1 MSPTYLKRLLG
12 DNEQILLTTH
22 QHWIVLIE
30 QILVEIVLAA
40 LTIILVTIFLISG
53 SGNPSIAL
61 GYLLVIIPLVSLI
74 RDVLKWWNHQYVV
87 TNLRVIQITGIFN
100 KNVIDSS
107 LEKVNDV
114 RMVQSVIGRF
124 LNFGDI
130 EVLTASEM
138 GINRFT
144 RIANPIHFK
153 TIMLNAKIRLEDQVR
168 EVTSEASIYAI
179 PDLIERLDAL
189 KQKGLITEEEFKEK
203 KAALLAKIQ

>member
-12 DNEQILLTTH
+12 DNEKILLTTH

-40 LTIILVTIFLISG
+40 VTIILVTIFLITG
-53 SGNPSIAL
+53 GGNPGIAL
-61 GYLLVIIPLVSLI
+61 GYLLLIIPLVSLL
-74 RDVLKWWNHQYVV
+74 RDALKWWNHQYVV
-87 TNLRVIQITGIFN
+87 TSLRVIQITGIFN

-114 RMVQSVIGRF
+114 RMVQSVLGRL
-124 LNFGDI
+124 LNFGDL

-144 RIANPIHFK
+144 RIANPIRFK
-153 TIMLNAKIRLEDQVR
+153 TVMLNAKIRLEDQVR
-168 EVTSEASIYAI
+168 EVTSDASVYTI

-189 KQKGLITEEEFKEK
+189 RQKGLISEDEFREK
-203 KAALLAKIQ
+203 KAALLAKIS

>member
-40 LTIILVTIFLISG
+40 LTIILVTIFLIFG
-53 SGNPSIAL
+53 SGNTSIAL

-144 RIANPIHFK
+144 RIANPIRFK

-168 EVTSEASIYAI
+168 EVASDASIYTI
-179 PDLIERLDAL
+179 PDLIERLDTL
-189 KQKGLITEEEFKEK
+189 RQKGLISEDEFREK
-203 KAALLAKIQ
+203 KAALLAKIS

>member
-40 LTIILVTIFLISG
+40 LTIILVTIFLIFG
-53 SGNPSIAL
+53 SGNTSIAL

-144 RIANPIHFK
+144 RIANPIRFK

-168 EVTSEASIYAI
+168 EVTSDASIYAI

-189 KQKGLITEEEFKEK
+189 RQKGLISEDEFREK
-203 KAALLAKIQ
+203 KAALLAKIS

>member
-40 LTIILVTIFLISG
+40 VTIILVTIFLITG
-53 SGNPSIAL
+53 GGNPGIAL
-61 GYLLVIIPLVSLI
+61 GYLLLIIPLVSLL
-74 RDVLKWWNHQYVV
+74 RDALKWWNHQYVV
-87 TNLRVIQITGIFN
+87 TSLRVIQITGIFN

-114 RMVQSVIGRF
+114 RMVQSVLGRL
-124 LNFGDI
+124 LNFGDL

-144 RIANPIHFK
+144 RIANPIRFK
-153 TIMLNAKIRLEDQVR
+153 TVMLNAKIRLEDQVR
-168 EVTSEASIYAI
+168 EVTSDASVYTI

-189 KQKGLITEEEFKEK
+189 RQKGLISEDEFREK
-203 KAALLAKIQ
+203 KAALLAKIS